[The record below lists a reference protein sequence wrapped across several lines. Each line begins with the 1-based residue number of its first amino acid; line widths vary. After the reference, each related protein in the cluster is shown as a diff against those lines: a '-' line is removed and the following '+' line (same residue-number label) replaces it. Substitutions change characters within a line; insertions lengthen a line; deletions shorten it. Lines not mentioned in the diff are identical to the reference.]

1 MITRELSPVG
11 FNNFC
16 LKSMN
21 CCPFRK
27 YLPIKSNNFVDRFNP
42 QNFSFQTIS
51 GNMMFENNF

>member
-16 LKSMN
+16 LKALIVALSEN
-21 CCPFRK
+21 IFPE
-27 YLPIKSNNFVDRFNP
+27 I
-42 QNFSFQTIS
+42 SFQKIS